1 MNTIN
6 FSGPGIKKWSGA
18 YIVGGLLGLLLFAT
32 IPQSAKAS
40 TVAKGWEPMQKA
52 VDKFFESTK
61 KPHSTGG
68 VVIVMHG
75 GKRVFEGT
83 YGAANREWD
92 IPWETD
98 TPFWTASVAKSYA
111 AQIVLRLSD
120 EGLVDL
126 NAPVRDYI
134 PEFPDYKTPVRVWHL
149 LSMRSGLNE
158 DSSSQSIS
166 GNSVA
171 SEDGPGMTKKEILK
185 FIYSQPEPIFTPG
198 RSKAHYENVAYSVID
213 HLIENVTGTHYADA
227 VKKYITDPWGL
238 KNTGSYKRNHF
249 YGLGNKSAT
258 PYKFKRGQDVPNIDT
273 EKPYTYLHANGIM
286 YFTADDFAE
295 WAKRSAYGVNGEK
308 PMFERMIN
316 SPQLEGLNDTQ
327 YGFGI
332 ARKSHRGYDVFG
344 HGGYFGN
351 YYFWV
356 PALDLV
362 AVTITNEV
370 GRYSYSGRCLAILD
384 SAMKALNMEP
394 ASENEA
400 ERQYPGWKPL
410 LKNLKQFQE
419 PMLETLT
426 GVFVNERFGHVIA
439 SYRTNE
445 GIIRHSHNGGKLTF
459 FREKLGDRE
468 LTAVGGGS
476 ERVKAI
482 FVENGI
488 QIKGAGYD
496 EPQMF
501 KRVKPKPAS
510 DAQKKAIAGIFY
522 NPEWGSKYEIIYEN
536 GRLML
541 WNGDR
546 SVRGKFPLKRITDE
560 QWIAGLL
567 PVGLFASVKF
577 DISPNGDVNSFVL
590 ATSNIRNVR
599 FERLVRASGR

>member
-1 MNTIN
+1 MRL
-6 FSGPGIKKWSGA
+6 SGFIF
-18 YIVGGLLGLLLFAT
+18 GLLGAMVALL
-32 IPQSAKAS
+32 ISVSPQNASANDS
-40 TVAKGWEPMQKA
+40 TAAKGWEPLQEA

-92 IPWETD
+92 IPWQTD

-120 EGLVDL
+120 EGLIDL

-171 SEDGPGMTKKEILK
+171 SEGGPGMTKKEILK
-185 FIYSQPEPIFTPG
+185 FIYSQPAPIFTPG

-213 HLIENVTGTHYADA
+213 NLIENVTGTHYADA
-227 VKKYITDPWGL
+227 VKKYITDPWAL

-258 PYKFKRGQDVPNIDT
+258 PYKIARGQDVPNIDT

-316 SPQLEGLNDTQ
+316 PPQLDELDDSE

-332 ARKSHRGYDVFG
+332 YRANHRGYDVIG
-344 HGGYFGN
+344 HNGYFGN
-351 YYFWV
+351 FYFWA
-356 PALDLV
+356 PDLDLV
-362 AVTITNEV
+362 AVSITNEV
-370 GRYSYSGRCLAILD
+370 GRYSWSGRYQAILD
-384 SAMKALNMEP
+384 SAMAALNMGP
-394 ASENEA
+394 ANQNDA
-400 ERQYPGWKPL
+400 DRPWPGWKPL
-410 LKNLKQFQE
+410 PKDLKQFQA
-419 PMLETLT
+419 PLLDKLK
-426 GVFVNERFGHVIA
+426 GVFVNEKHGHVIA
-439 SYRTNE
+439 SYQTD
-445 GIIRHSHNGGKLTF
+445 GGVIRHSHNGGKLTF
-459 FREKLGDRE
+459 FRDNPDDRE
-468 LTAVGGGS
+468 LTAIGGGVS
-476 ERVKAI
+476 KIKAV
-482 FVENGI
+482 FDEKGI
-488 QIKGAGYD
+488 RMKGGGYD
-496 EPQMF
+496 HPQVF
-501 KRVKPKPAS
+501 KRVDPKPAT
-510 DAQKKAIAGIFY
+510 DAQKQAVAGIFY
-522 NPEWGSKYEIIYEN
+522 NPEWGSKYEIIYEK
-536 GRLML
+536 GRLTL

-546 SVRGKFPLKRITDE
+546 SVRGKFPLKRITDD
-560 QWIAGLL
+560 QWIAGIL
-567 PVGLFASVKF
+567 PTGWFGSIRF
-577 DISPNGDVNSFVL
+577 DISPNGDINSFVL

-599 FERLVRASGR
+599 FERLVPASER